1 MWYAII
7 KWITVS
13 IRSSRFLCGFVN
25 ISFSAPPPSMLS
37 CFAHFLDLLKQEARY
52 STSPCSSPREL
63 VKFDVGATYGLGAI
77 TPYETKLMDSNIT
90 FAQKCLIGLEG

>member
-1 MWYAII
+1 MLYAII

-25 ISFSAPPPSMLS
+25 ISLSASPPSMLS
-37 CFAHFLDLLKQEARY
+37 CVAHCFNLLKQEERC
-52 STSPCSSPREL
+52 STAPRSSPRGL

-77 TPYETKLMDSNIT
+77 TSYETKLMDSNMT
-90 FAQKCLIGLEG
+90 FAQKCLTGLV

>member
-1 MWYAII
+1 MLDAII

-25 ISFSAPPPSMLS
+25 ISLSAPPPSMLS
-37 CFAHFLDLLKQEARY
+37 CVACCFDLLKQEAIY
-52 STSPCSSPREL
+52 STALHLSPRGS

-77 TPYETKLMDSNIT
+77 TLYETKLMDSSIT
-90 FAQKCLIGLEG
+90 FAHKCLIGLAG